1 MAELQIH
8 RTMAKLRGSQTYQ
21 LVTWA
26 LVGSMELGLWGT
38 PIGSIE
44 LEDEYSN
51 IGLSSDP
58 DGLSI
63 LQEEV
68 EEMLVLYLVQGL
80 ET

>member
-44 LEDEYSN
+44 LEDEYSS
-51 IGLSSDP
+51 IGQSFGP
-58 DGLSI
+58 DELSI
-63 LQEEV
+63 LLAEAEGMQ
-68 EEMLVLYLVQGL
+68 VLRLGQGL
-80 ET
+80 EK